1 MGAEVGKPVSN
12 LGITAMASVTPAI
25 ESKELTALRGELNKV
40 AAAKG
45 SDAIT
50 KPELDDALKKSG
62 KFDAA
67 DLDIFAKLFTLFD
80 AGDETVNF
88 REYLAGLSGCLLSLN
103 LTDRLKFVFGIF
115 DTDQSNQT
123 TKINLK
129 RALVSINSVASYF
142 GDPVLTLADLDKVT
156 TETFEAITGGTSKV
170 MANDVM
176 IEHLLKHVLVQVF
189 LAGEGKVRFGAAE
202 LNPPV

>member
-1 MGAEVGKPVSN
+1 
-12 LGITAMASVTPAI
+12 
-25 ESKELTALRGELNKV
+25 
-40 AAAKG
+40 
-45 SDAIT
+45 
-50 KPELDDALKKSG
+50 
-62 KFDAA
+62 
-67 DLDIFAKLFTLFD
+67 
-80 AGDETVNF
+80 
-88 REYLAGLSGCLLSLN
+88 LLSLN
-103 LTDRLKFVFGIF
+103 LTERLKFVFGIF

-129 RALVSINSVASYF
+129 RSLVSINSVASYF
-142 GDPVLTLADLDKVT
+142 GDPVLTLADLDKIT

>member
-25 ESKELTALRGELNKV
+25 ESKELTALRNELNKV
-40 AAAKG
+40 VSAKG
-45 SDAIT
+45 NDAIT

-80 AGDETVNF
+80 TGDETVNF

-103 LTDRLKFVFGIF
+103 LTERLKFVFAIF

-142 GDPVLTLADLDKVT
+142 GDPVLTLADLDKIA
-156 TETFEAITGGTSKV
+156 TETFETITGGTSKV